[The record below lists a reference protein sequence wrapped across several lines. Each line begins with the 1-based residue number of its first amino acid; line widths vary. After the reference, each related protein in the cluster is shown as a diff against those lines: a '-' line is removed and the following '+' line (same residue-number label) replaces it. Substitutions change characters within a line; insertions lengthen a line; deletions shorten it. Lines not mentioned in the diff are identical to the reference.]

1 MVSICTGRMFS
12 TARVVKVVI
21 TSALTLLILT
31 IPISN
36 CSHMHV
42 LNPRMLQQLT
52 PAETALNFLASKVR
66 VSEQSC

>member
-1 MVSICTGRMFS
+1 MVSICTGHMFS
-12 TARVVKVVI
+12 TARVDKVVV
-21 TSALTLLILT
+21 TSALMLLILT

-42 LNPRMLQQLT
+42 LNHRMLQQLT
-52 PAETALNFLASKVR
+52 PAETALNFFVSEVR